1 MTEARAAF
9 VVALFIGSI
18 VVGGLMQRYTD
29 SSVKENPYA
38 QLDRLEEPAVTA
50 AVATALLNGDSK
62 LLAQRLDTDTLSAL
76 RDALMSPSGAP
87 IADVRNVRFV
97 GATGKG
103 TRILAGYIL
112 SGKDM
117 SGIDA
122 IVGFVL
128 DVENGQIVG
137 VN

>member
-9 VVALFIGSI
+9 VVALFLGSI

-29 SSVKENPYA
+29 TSVRENPYA

-50 AVATALLNGDSK
+50 SVAAALLNGDSK
-62 LLAQRLDTDTLSAL
+62 TLAQRLDTDTLSAL

-103 TRILAGYIL
+103 TRILAGYVL

-117 SGIDA
+117 SGLDA

>member
-1 MTEARAAF
+1 MSEVRAAF
-9 VVALFIGSI
+9 ILSLFIGSI
-18 VVGGLMQRYTD
+18 LAGVVVQRVSDTG
-29 SSVKENPYA
+29 VRENPYS
-38 QLDRLEEPAVTA
+38 QLDKVEEPAVTA
-50 AVATALLNGDSK
+50 ELATAIANGDAK
-62 LLAQRLDTDTLSAL
+62 VLADRLDTDTLTAL
-76 RDALMSPSGAP
+76 RDALMSPAGAP
-87 IADVRNVRFV
+87 IADVRSVRFV

-103 TRILAGYIL
+103 SRVLAGYIL

>member
-18 VVGGLMQRYTD
+18 VVGGLVQRYTD

-62 LLAQRLDTDTLSAL
+62 MLAQRLDTDTLSAL
-76 RDALMSPSGAP
+76 REALMSPSGAP

>member
-9 VVALFIGSI
+9 ILALFVGSI
-18 VVGGLMQRYTD
+18 FAGVVMQRVTD
-29 SSVKENPYA
+29 TAVKDNPYA
-38 QLDRLEEPAVTA
+38 QLDRVDEPAVTA
-50 AVATALLNGDSK
+50 SVAKAILAGDAK
-62 LLAQRLDTDTLSAL
+62 VLADRLDNDTLTAL
-76 RDALMSPSGAP
+76 RDALMSPAGAP
-87 IADVRNVRFV
+87 IADVRSVRFV

-103 TRILAGYIL
+103 TKILAGYVL

>member
-1 MTEARAAF
+1 MSEARAAF
-9 VVALFIGSI
+9 ILSLFIGSI
-18 VVGGLMQRYTD
+18 VAGVVVQHYTD
-29 SSVKENPYA
+29 TGVKENPYT
-38 QLDRLEEPAVTA
+38 QLDKLEEPAVTA
-50 AVATALLNGDSK
+50 TIATAILNGDAKS
-62 LLAQRLDTDTLSAL
+62 LADHLDSDTLTAL
-76 RDALMSPSGAP
+76 RDALMSPAGAP
-87 IADVRNVRFV
+87 IADVRSVRFV

-103 TRILAGYIL
+103 TKILAGYVL

-128 DVENGQIVG
+128 DVENGKIVG

>member
-1 MTEARAAF
+1 MSEVRAAF
-9 VVALFIGSI
+9 VLSLFIGSI
-18 VVGGLMQRYTD
+18 FAGVVVQRVTD
-29 SSVKENPYA
+29 TGVKENPYS
-38 QLDRLEEPAVTA
+38 QLDKIEEPAVSA
-50 AVATALLNGDSK
+50 EVATAIANGDAK
-62 LLAQRLDTDTLSAL
+62 VLADRLDTDTLSAL
-76 RDALMSPSGAP
+76 RDALMSPAGAP
-87 IADVRNVRFV
+87 IADVRSVRFV

-103 TRILAGYIL
+103 SRILAGYIL

>member
-1 MTEARAAF
+1 MSEARAAF
-9 VVALFIGSI
+9 VLSLFIGSI
-18 VVGGLMQRYTD
+18 VAGVVVQRYTD
-29 SSVKENPYA
+29 TGVKENPYT
-38 QLDRLEEPAVTA
+38 QLDKVDEPAVTA
-50 AVATALLNGDSK
+50 TIANAILNGDAK
-62 LLAQRLDTDTLSAL
+62 TLADHLDGDTLTAL
-76 RDALMSPSGAP
+76 RDALMSPAGAP
-87 IADVRNVRFV
+87 IADVRSVRFV

-103 TRILAGYIL
+103 TKILSAYIL

>member
-18 VVGGLMQRYTD
+18 FVGGLMQRYTD
-29 SSVKENPYA
+29 SSVKENPYT
-38 QLDRLEEPAVTA
+38 QLDKLEEPAVTA
-50 AVATALLNGDSK
+50 SVAAALLNGDSK
-62 LLAQRLDTDTLSAL
+62 TLAQRLDTETLSAL

-117 SGIDA
+117 SGLDA

>member
-1 MTEARAAF
+1 MTEMRAAF
-9 VVALFIGSI
+9 VLALFVGSI
-18 VVGGLMQRYTD
+18 VAGVVVQRATD
-29 SSVKENPYA
+29 AGVRENPYA
-38 QLDRLEEPAVTA
+38 QLDKVEEPAVTA
-50 AVATALLNGDSK
+50 TVANAILSGDAK
-62 LLAQRLDTDTLSAL
+62 TLAQILDSDTLTSL
-76 RDALMSPSGAP
+76 RDALMSPAGAP
-87 IADVRNVRFV
+87 IADVRSVRFV

-103 TRILAGYIL
+103 SKILAGYIL

>member
-1 MTEARAAF
+1 MTEVRAAF
-9 VVALFIGSI
+9 VLSLFIGSI
-18 VVGGLMQRYTD
+18 VAGVVVQRVTD
-29 SSVKENPYA
+29 TGVKENPYT
-38 QLDRLEEPAVTA
+38 QLDKIEEPTVTA
-50 AVATALLNGDSK
+50 EVATAIANGDAK
-62 LLAQRLDTDTLSAL
+62 MLADRLDSDTLSAL
-76 RDALMSPSGAP
+76 RDALMSPAGAP
-87 IADVRNVRFV
+87 IADVRSVRFV

-103 TRILAGYIL
+103 SKILAGYIL

>member
-1 MTEARAAF
+1 MSEVRAAF
-9 VVALFIGSI
+9 VLALFIGSI
-18 VVGGLMQRYTD
+18 FAGVVVQRVTD
-29 SSVKENPYA
+29 TGVKENPYT
-38 QLDRLEEPAVTA
+38 QLDKIEEPPVTA
-50 AVATALLNGDSK
+50 EVAAAIANSDAK
-62 LLAQRLDTDTLSAL
+62 RLADRLDADTLTAL
-76 RDALMSPSGAP
+76 RDALMSPAGAP
-87 IADVRNVRFV
+87 IADVRSVRFV

-103 TRILAGYIL
+103 SKILAGYVL

-117 SGIDA
+117 GGLDA

>member
-29 SSVKENPYA
+29 TSVKENPYA

-50 AVATALLNGDSK
+50 SVATALLNGDSRT
-62 LLAQRLDTDTLSAL
+62 LAQRLDTDTLSAL
-76 RDALMSPSGAP
+76 REALMSPSGAP

-103 TRILAGYIL
+103 TRILAGYVL

-117 SGIDA
+117 SGLDA

>member
-1 MTEARAAF
+1 MSEVRAAF
-9 VVALFIGSI
+9 VLSLFIGSI
-18 VVGGLMQRYTD
+18 VAGVVVQRVTD
-29 SSVKENPYA
+29 TGVKENPYS
-38 QLDRLEEPAVTA
+38 QLDKIEEPAVSA
-50 AVATALLNGDSK
+50 EVATAIANGDAK
-62 LLAQRLDTDTLSAL
+62 VLADRLDTDTLTAL
-76 RDALMSPSGAP
+76 RDALMSPAGAP
-87 IADVRNVRFV
+87 IADVRSVRFV

-103 TRILAGYIL
+103 SRILAGYVL